1 MVQKCLFSYVPEF
14 FVFNLKCL
22 FSDVSKFDC
31 PSQKSRLKECP
42 LKKCLLKFEWW
53 KKSLF
58 HDDNKSRITNH
69 ESRITNHESLT
80 QRGISYPSFFFQ
92 SRITNHESLTQRNKF
107 PIFFLNHESQITNSK
122 RNMPSILFS
131 QSCITN
137 HGFEPQGQD
146 WNVWGR
152 GIWRRRKCFPDR
164 PRHRSLAPLRQLP
177 KKAYFLNS
185 PLRLGASHSRYPFK
199 CKNQKY

>member
-1 MVQKCLFSYVPEF
+1 MITNHE
-14 FVFNLKCL
+14 
-22 FSDVSKFDC
+22 
-31 PSQKSRLKECP
+31 SRIMN
-42 LKKCLLKFEWW
+42 
-53 KKSLF
+53 
-58 HDDNKSRITNH
+58 HKSRITNSKRNKLSVFFLNH